1 MLQQLFQIGQS
12 NTSVNAAL
20 ANANSPSEIVRACM
34 NQLIALSQK
43 KDKEL
48 RDLLQVRALVDMLAI
63 FS

>member
-12 NTSVNAAL
+12 NTSVNVAL
-20 ANANSPSEIVRACM
+20 ANANSPAEIVRACM

-48 RDLLQVRALVDMLAI
+48 RDLLQVRA
-63 FS
+63 